1 MKKVFAIFIAML
13 LVASFS
19 VVGCKKAEE
28 TAPAEVPA
36 VEAPV
41 APEATPDA
49 PAADAAP
56 AAPAAEAAK

>member
-19 VVGCKKAEE
+19 VLGCKKAEE

-41 APEATPDA
+41 V
-49 PAADAAP
+49 PAMDADAAP
-56 AAPAAEAAK
+56 EAAPEAPAAEAAK